1 MTARA
6 LGGALL
12 AAALLAALF
21 ALLHPAKLGA
31 VLRQA
36 DPMALSLV
44 VLASFGT
51 YPARAWRYGSLL
63 APLGRVPFRR
73 LASATYLGYLAGLFV
88 PRVGEVLRPWLVAR
102 RQDVPT
108 AAAFAGMVLE
118 RLVDVAAILS
128 LTGIGLLA
136 GGGPDLG
143 APWRHRLE
151 AASLAAGLAALVVL
165 AVLMAVNARPQGTLR
180 ALSAC
185 LRPLP
190 ERAAV
195 AIATAAQSFV
205 SGLAVLRAPAAHL
218 LLIAAQSLL
227 VWLFVAAGFHAAN
240 RAFGLEL
247 PFHAALVTLGFV
259 VVGVTLPTPSGAGG
273 FHAAY
278 VLALSTVYGASP
290 ERAAAAALACH
301 GLTSLTVLAVGLV
314 LLPGEGL
321 TLRDLTRRPGT
332 GG

>member
-1 MTARA
+1 LSARA

-12 AAALLAALF
+12 AAALLAALL
-21 ALLHPAKLGA
+21 ALLQPERLAA
-31 VLRQA
+31 ALREA
-36 DPMALSLV
+36 DPTALSLV

-63 APLGRVPFRR
+63 APLSRVPFRR

-102 RQDVPT
+102 RQEVST

-118 RLVDVAAILS
+118 RLVDVAAILV
-128 LTGIGLLA
+128 LTGTGLLA
-136 GGGPDLG
+136 GGGPELG
-143 APWRHRLE
+143 APWRRRLE
-151 AASLAAGLAALVVL
+151 AASLATGLAALAVL
-165 AVLMAVNARPQGTLR
+165 AVLLAVNARPQGTLR
-180 ALSAC
+180 ALAAC

-190 ERAAV
+190 QRAAAPV
-195 AIATAAQSFV
+195 AAAAASFV

-218 LLIAAQSLL
+218 LLIAGQSLL
-227 VWLFVAAGFHAAN
+227 VWLFVAGGFHAAN

-278 VLALSTVYGASP
+278 VLALVALYGASP

-301 GLTSLTVLAVGLV
+301 GLTSLAVLAVGLA

-321 TLRDLTRRPGT
+321 TLRDLTRRPET
-332 GG
+332 GS